1 MTKLQIKR
9 IKTMAFLQIKNNEK
23 STVIG
28 GVKVSSAPK
37 ELP

>member
-23 STVIG
+23 STV
-28 GVKVSSAPK
+28 
-37 ELP
+37 LHWWC